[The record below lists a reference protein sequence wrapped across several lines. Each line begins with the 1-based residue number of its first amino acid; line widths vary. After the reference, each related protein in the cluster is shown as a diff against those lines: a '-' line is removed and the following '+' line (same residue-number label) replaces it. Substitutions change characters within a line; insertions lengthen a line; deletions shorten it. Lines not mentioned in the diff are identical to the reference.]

1 MTLIY
6 CGLNAIANQ
15 LDMTLGFVW
24 PWGIPTAPGHLIIM
38 MSWPLGTL
46 FSDKLVFWCW
56 NTSCWHC
63 FYMSTFPSKP
73 LDWRN
78 KFSKTIIIPLAGN
91 QDLRKGHVSQ
101 LVTQNIESMITWSW
115 SLLRVRSRTLNTC
128 HDYHHHQQHHQQH
141 QHHHHHHHQ
150 HQQHHQPYDTLSS
163 HLPPH
168 CFGALAGMY
177 IYIFIY
183 LYICKGGGRQDLN
196 SARVDIAGDAIEGVA
211 EGLPWDGGR
220 CGVRQE
226 YGKWCDNHKMG
237 VKTLKKYT
245 FLDFLSWGTIIPL
258 KFQNATCSAASY
270 FVKMCWTYAQ
280 RHKDDLTPHV

>member
-24 PWGIPTAPGHLIIM
+24 PWGIPTARGHLIIM

-141 QHHHHHHHQ
+141 QHHHHHQHQ

-177 IYIFIY
+177 IYIYLFIY
-183 LYICKGGGRQDLN
+183 IFVREVDAKISTQPALTSQEMPLKELQKDCREMEADAV
-196 SARVDIAGDAIEGVA
+196 SARNMGSGV
-211 EGLPWDGGR
+211 
-220 CGVRQE
+220 
-226 YGKWCDNHKMG
+226 
-237 VKTLKKYT
+237 
-245 FLDFLSWGTIIPL
+245 TII
-258 KFQNATCSAASY
+258 KWAS
-270 FVKMCWTYAQ
+270 K
-280 RHKDDLTPHV
+280 RSKNTPF